1 MQNIIHI
8 INIFHKIPM
17 QKYQIT
23 YILWGNIKKCPSI
36 QGNSNKEL
44 KGQTGGG
51 LFTLQLLPV

>member
-1 MQNIIHI
+1 
-8 INIFHKIPM
+8 M
-17 QKYQIT
+17 QKYQTT

-51 LFTLQLLPV
+51 LFTLQLLPL